1 MAYNFRD
8 IKYIPG
14 LDGIRFFAVSIV
26 LVSHFGFG
34 KWVPGGFGVTIF
46 FFLSGFLIT
55 TLLIQE
61 SLKKGS
67 ISIGHFYI
75 RRFLRLGPEMIVLLI
90 GSTII
95 SRSMGLS
102 PSFGDIAAAL
112 TYTTNYY
119 ILYLQSVAPDGIAHV
134 WWPHLWSL
142 AVEEHYY
149 LTFPLIFGLI
159 FGRPK
164 FLFLFFLVSLSG
176 CLAWRYFVIVSEI
189 SGSDWQHAYGYL
201 ASEARLDSIAYG
213 ALFAFVAQRPQ
224 WLSSSASGAALAAG
238 LILLLAC
245 LLVRDEFF
253 RETLRYSLQGIGIF
267 LVFSHLYLARNPSW
281 LNRISNFGPLRIGG
295 VLSYGAYLW
304 HMEFLRVTYHIF
316 NITPAALPIHQ
327 RVPFAIAGFACAF
340 GVAWLSYR
348 YVAKPVLRFRANFG
362 SHAAVGAPGMRPE
375 PVGPS
380 AIPRETF

>member
-1 MAYNFRD
+1 MVYNFKD
-8 IKYIPG
+8 IKYISG

-26 LVSHFGFG
+26 LMSHFGFG

-61 SLKKGS
+61 TLKKGA
-67 ISIGHFYI
+67 ISVGHFYI
-75 RRFLRLGPEMIVLLI
+75 RRFLRLAPEMIALLI

-119 ILYLQSVAPDGIAHV
+119 IIYLQSVAPDGVAQV

-149 LTFPLIFGLI
+149 LTFPLIFALA

-164 FLFLFFLVSLSG
+164 FLFLLFLVSLFG
-176 CLAWRYFVIVSEI
+176 CLAWRCFVIVSEI
-189 SGSDWQHAYGYL
+189 SGSGWEHAYGYL
-201 ASEARLDSIAYG
+201 ASEARFDSIAYG

-224 WLSSSASGAALAAG
+224 RLSSVAGGAALAAG

-245 LLVRDEFF
+245 LIVRDEFF

-267 LVFSHLYLARNPSW
+267 LIFSHLYLGRNPSW
-281 LNRISNFGPLRIGG
+281 LTRIADFAPLRIGG

-304 HMEFLRVTYHIF
+304 HFEFLRVTHYIF
-316 NITPAALPIHQ
+316 DIVPATLPIHQ
-327 RVPFAIAGFACAF
+327 KAPFAAAGFIFTFA
-340 GVAWLSYR
+340 VASLSYR
-348 YVAKPVLRFRANFG
+348 YIAKPVLQFRANFG
-362 SHAAVGAPGMRPE
+362 SHAAAETSDMRPE
-375 PVGPS
+375 PVGP
-380 AIPRETF
+380 AAAPRETF